1 MDGEA
6 SGRQTRRIGD
16 RGKDFADDGTKGFK
30 KNEFKPH
37 LKKCWCIPPKQ
48 NAAFVAAMEDVL
60 AVYSRA
66 YDERFP
72 VVCMDEKPVQFF
84 EEARKSF
91 RAKHTGI

>member
-1 MDGEA
+1 MDSPFDFGKMRRTGICRVLVPYDSPA
-6 SGRQTRRIGD
+6 SS
-16 RGKDFADDGTKGFK
+16 K
-30 KNEFKPH
+30 
-37 LKKCWCIPPKQ
+37 

>member
-1 MDGEA
+1 MDSPFDFGKMRRTGICRVLVPYDSPA
-6 SGRQTRRIGD
+6 SS
-16 RGKDFADDGTKGFK
+16 K

-72 VVCMDEKPVQFF
+72 VVCMDEKPVQF
-84 EEARKSF
+84 
-91 RAKHTGI
+91 I

>member
-1 MDGEA
+1 MTVQ
-6 SGRQTRRIGD
+6 RLL
-16 RGKDFADDGTKGFK
+16 

-37 LKKCWCIPPKQ
+37 LKKCLCISPKQ